1 MEAIMDDA
9 AAANSHYDIVI
20 LGAGYAGLMAALRL
34 GTRKNRSLKVALIND
49 CDPFVER
56 ARLQESVVAPVSP
69 RIASISGLLEG
80 TGIEVIVGHVA
91 GLDAT
96 ARRIRVAPASGEREI
111 TFTHAL
117 YALGSRT
124 ATDAVPGVA
133 THTYRLDPGD
143 GPHTAAAL
151 RAALESTAGTARRIV
166 VVGGGATA
174 IEAAGEIK
182 ARWPETEV
190 TMIAQGRC
198 GDFKGDGSVER
209 ALRGA
214 LSGYGVQIVDH
225 TAVVEVRPHDVI
237 TSAGASLP
245 FDICVWSCGLNAGPL
260 ARAAGL
266 STDARGRIFVDPM
279 LRSISHPAIFAA
291 GDAAHPVAP
300 TGAPYRMSVF
310 AALTS
315 GAFVG
320 DVISREEG
328 GVRPFSFSTYG
339 QGISVGGRGVGFF
352 AYPDDKKRLFV
363 ISGRT
368 GYHTR
373 NVFVRLSTYLLEL
386 ERRHP
391 GFFTGWVWPGQRRVS
406 WATASK
412 AMQVSQEV
420 QTA

>member
-1 MEAIMDDA
+1 MDDA
-9 AAANSHYDIVI
+9 TAPTSQYDIVI

-34 GTRKNRSLKVALIND
+34 GASENRSRKIALIND
-49 CDPFVER
+49 CDPFIER
-56 ARLQESVVAPVSP
+56 VRLQESIARPVP
-69 RIASISGLLEG
+69 LRIPSISTLLHG
-80 TGIEVIVGHVA
+80 TGIDVITGHVA
-91 GLDAT
+91 GLDAA
-96 ARRIRVAPASGEREI
+96 ARSIRVALAYGDREI
-111 TFTHAL
+111 TFAHAL

-124 ATDAVPGVA
+124 DTDTVPGVA
-133 THTYRLDPGD
+133 AHAYRLDPGD
-143 GPHTAAAL
+143 GPGAAAAL
-151 RAALESTAGTARRIV
+151 RVALSTASRRPRVV

-190 TMIAQGRC
+190 TMIARNRC
-198 GDFKGDGSVER
+198 GDFKGDASVER
-209 ALRGA
+209 ALRGELA
-214 LSGYGVQIVDH
+214 AYGVRIIDH
-225 TAVVEVRPHDVI
+225 AAAVEVGPREVI
-237 TSAGASLP
+237 TAGGTRLP
-245 FDICVWSCGLNAGPL
+245 FDICVWSGGLSAGPL
-260 ARAAGL
+260 ARASGMA
-266 STDARGRIFVDPM
+266 TDARGRIFVDPM

-315 GAFVG
+315 GAFAA
-320 DVISREEG
+320 DVISRG
-328 GVRPFSFSTYG
+328 AADHPPFSFSTYG

-373 NVFVRLSTYLLEL
+373 NVFVRLSTDLLKL
-386 ERRHP
+386 ERRQP
-391 GFFTGWVWPGQRRVS
+391 GFFARWVWSGQRRIS
-406 WATASK
+406 WETASK

-420 QTA
+420 KTA